1 MRGHTLSDLV
11 QYYLG
16 NVDLKS
22 KVSTMTKILK
32 QKRIGFIGAGNM
44 TQAITRGLIEGGV
57 VPADNIF
64 VSNRTPGKLIKLEE
78 QFKIH
83 KALSNE
89 QVVEDCDVVILS
101 TKPQDLLAAVEGV
114 VSSFYEGQIVISIAA
129 GIKVET
135 LEKLLPQCRIVRVIP
150 NTPSVIGKGVVGY
163 YCEEDPGLEA
173 LIEGLFGSLGEVLHC
188 ETEDQL
194 DALLVGCSSGTGF
207 VFELMMY
214 FQDWLSEHGF
224 DSEIAEKMTIDTFLG
239 AAQLAAQSRET
250 LEELQAKVTSKKGV
264 TAAGLQSM
272 RELEIERA
280 LRISLEK
287 AALRNK
293 ELSKGLK

>member
-1 MRGHTLSDLV
+1 MSDLV

-16 NVDLKS
+16 NVDLKG
-22 KVSTMTKILK
+22 KVSTMNKILK

-44 TQAITRGLIEGGV
+44 TQTITKGLLESGV
-57 VPADNIF
+57 VSPQNIF
-64 VSNRTPGKLIKLEE
+64 ISNRTPGKLIKLEDHY
-78 QFKIH
+78 KIQV
-83 KALSNE
+83 ASSNE
-89 QVVEDCDVVILS
+89 QVVEDSDVVILS
-101 TKPQDLLAAVEGV
+101 TKPQDLFTAIEGIA
-114 VSSFYEGQIVISIAA
+114 STFYEGQIVISIAA
-129 GIKVET
+129 GIKFEA
-135 LEKLLPQCRIVRVIP
+135 LQKQLPQCRIVRVVP

-163 YCEEDPGLEA
+163 YCEEDPGLES
-173 LIEGLFGSLGEVLHC
+173 LIEGLFASLGEVLHC

-207 VFELMMY
+207 VYELMMY
-214 FQDWLSEHGF
+214 FQDWIAEHGF

-293 ELSKGLK
+293 ELSQGIK